1 MIIMSVIRVR
11 ANLVYCYTAVSR
23 GFKSLRS
30 LMKTRALLPFR
41 SIMLSSH
48 MMCNHTKPFNLIVE
62 VFVK

>member
-1 MIIMSVIRVR
+1 MIIMSVIHVRVNIFYR
-11 ANLVYCYTAVSR
+11 YTAVPH
-23 GFKSLRS
+23 GLKSLCS

-48 MMCNHTKPFNLIVE
+48 VIYNHTKPFNLIVE